1 MHSVDIVD
9 VEAVVANIQIA
20 AVVSDHYFG
29 IGILDSFV
37 MFNFILLF
45 ILDTSFAPDCV

>member
-1 MHSVDIVD
+1 MHSAGIVD
-9 VEAVVANIQIA
+9 VEAVVANIRIV

-37 MFNFILLF
+37 